1 MARIVTA
8 KEVAEYLR
16 LNQNTI
22 INLAV
27 KGDLPGFKIGKS
39 WRFDMDEIIATIEE
53 SKEKS
58 RSGHPLSKDDGDV

>member
-39 WRFDMDEIIATIEE
+39 WRFDMDEIIETIEQ
-53 SKEKS
+53 SKERARNNQPLTKS
-58 RSGHPLSKDDGDV
+58 DEND

>member
-39 WRFDMDEIIATIEE
+39 WRFDMDEIIATIEV

-58 RSGHPLSKDDGDV
+58 RSGHPLLKGDEAD